1 MLRIMILILTG
12 LVVYDAIVL
21 KTPLYYIAFL
31 VVGRFIG
38 TIYRRIYKVDH
49 DAKSDQFEL
58 NTGIFNVVL
67 TILLIVFRFAFAED
81 ILDHLKVEWINDG
94 LYLFFIGLH
103 WSKLHILY
111 NQMEEMTFKY
121 LLKNQKSR
129 GHTNAPEVE

>member
-12 LVVYDAIVL
+12 FVVYDAIVL

-31 VVGRFIG
+31 LAGRLAG

-81 ILDHLKVEWINDG
+81 FLDYLKVEWINDG

-121 LLKNQKSR
+121 LLKNQKPR

>member
-1 MLRIMILILTG
+1 MILILTG
-12 LVVYDAIVL
+12 FVVYDAIVL
-21 KTPLYYIAFL
+21 KTPLYYIGFL
-31 VVGRFIG
+31 VAGRFAG

-58 NTGIFNVVL
+58 NTGIFNIVL
-67 TILLIVFRFAFAED
+67 TLLLITFRFAFAED
-81 ILDHLKVEWINDG
+81 LLDYWKVKWINDG

-121 LLKNQKSR
+121 LLKNQKSG
-129 GHTNAPEVE
+129 GHTHAPEVE